1 MQIYSGQVDGIIL
14 WFLWRLTDSHFQNVK
29 QEKVNSMEKKKEESA
44 RAAKYLCYQ
53 LRQKWLL
60 YTSHLNIMLPL
71 YRS

>member
-44 RAAKYLCYQ
+44 TAAKIPVLSVEAEMAA
-53 LRQKWLL
+53 
-60 YTSHLNIMLPL
+60 SHKPPQYYASSL
-71 YRS
+71 